1 LLSPFVAQL
10 FMGEEYGEAAP
21 FQFFS
26 NHIDEEI
33 AVATREGR
41 RQEFAAFAQF
51 GEEVPDPEDPQT
63 FKRSKLTRRRD
74 PEIAALYT
82 RLIEARRRLP
92 RGDAGDTAYD
102 EEARWLRVRRGPYE
116 LVCNFS
122 AEVLDL
128 PSDAGK
134 LELATADEAHLAEGY
149 LRLPP
154 MSGALI
160 R

>member
-1 LLSPFVAQL
+1 
-10 FMGEEYGEAAP
+10 MGEEYGEPAP

-51 GEEVPDPEDPQT
+51 GEEVPDPEAPET
-63 FKRSKLTRRRD
+63 FERSKLTRRRD
-74 PEIAALYT
+74 PEIAALYSK
-82 RLIEARRRLP
+82 LIQARRRLP
-92 RGDAGDTAYD
+92 RGDADAIAHD
-102 EEARWLRVRRGPYE
+102 EAARWLRLRRGPYE
-116 LVCNFS
+116 LICNFS
-122 AEVLDL
+122 SEVLDL
-128 PSDAGK
+128 ACAGDS
-134 LELATADEAHLAEGY
+134 LELATDAGAGLAEGY

-154 MSGALI
+154 MSGAMI